1 MRLRLE
7 EIINIKFNELVE
19 RMVFL
24 QDGITEMEDLE
35 DDRYKRLTIYL
46 LMKQELEQIY
56 ELMDFTQKLTE
67 AIKETS

>member
-1 MRLRLE
+1 ME